1 MKKRLPV
8 TELQFGMYIAELDRP
23 WTDTPFMFQGF
34 VLSSP
39 RQLEALKKY
48 CTTVFVDTERSERV
62 AVPAGVGN
70 TVYAEKASVEQESG
84 PARVAYSNSRTLMRD
99 VLSTVRIGR
108 TLDAERVK
116 SAVTSMTESVLRNP
130 DALLLLSQ
138 LRKKG
143 EYNESHALDVS
154 IYMITFGRFLELA
167 PAQIEFLGYLGLLQD
182 VGKLRLPGKLL
193 EKRGRLSAEE
203 FELAKLHVDYSV
215 QILQSTPGLPP
226 DLPGIAA
233 RHHERQ
239 DGSGYPKKLRG
250 GEIGMLGSMAAI
262 VDTFDA
268 LTVHRPHADP
278 VSPSAAISMLYKWR
292 GAFFDAYLVE
302 QFIRCIGIFPVG
314 SLVQLNTGEVGVVI
328 AQNSAKRLQPR
339 VMVIRDAAG
348 NPIYPQKLI
357 DLSRSPKAT
366 AEEPYRILGTL
377 EFGSVPFDPEELFMK

>member
-1 MKKRLPV
+1 MKKRVPV
-8 TELQFGMYIAELDRP
+8 TELQFGMYVAELDRP

-34 VLSSP
+34 VLSSQK
-39 RQLEALKKY
+39 QLATLKQY
-48 CTTVFVDTERSERV
+48 CTTVFIDTERSEWSAPV
-62 AVPAGVGN
+62 GVGA
-70 TVYAEKASVEQESG
+70 TAYPEKASVEQEIG
-84 PARVAYSNSRTLMRD
+84 VARAAYGSSRTLMRD
-99 VLSTVRIGR
+99 VLSSVKIGR

-167 PAQIEFLGYLGLLQD
+167 PAQVEFLGYLGLLQD
-182 VGKLRLPGKLL
+182 VGKLRLPGGLL
-193 EKRGRLSAEE
+193 EKSGRLSAEE
-203 FELAKLHVDYSV
+203 FELAKRHVDYTV
-215 QILQSTPGLPP
+215 EILRATPGLPSG
-226 DLPGIAA
+226 LAEIAA

-239 DGSGYPKKLRG
+239 DGSGYPDKLRG
-250 GEIGMLGSMAAI
+250 NEIGMLGSMAAI

-268 LTVHRPHADP
+268 LTVRRPHADP

-292 GAFFDAYLVE
+292 GVFFDAYLVE

-314 SLVQLNTGEVGVVI
+314 SLVHLNSGEVGLVI

-348 NPIYPQKLI
+348 NPLYPQKLL
-357 DLSRSPKAT
+357 DLSRSPKVA
-366 AEEPYRILGTL
+366 AGEPYRILGTV
-377 EFGSVPFDPEELFMK
+377 EYGSVPFEEEELFMT